1 MKTRTTKKG
10 ALPAAVFAA
19 ALGLLLPGCSG
30 VGASEQAIPA
40 QRPTTEPV
48 EVTDEA
54 LCTTLVKL
62 VYRGNQRSSS
72 DVGGCLVSAVRSTGL
87 SDEALVYLTE
97 TGSDDLGAI
106 INGLR
111 EVSED
116 DVAILLSPRLREDID
131 TCVDL
136 ELLPDGTGHQT
147 YESPTPAEAPV
158 ADEPN
163 LKPRYD
169 VGEDEQITSAA
180 QLTDGLVSMFS
191 SYALDENQKK
201 TYAAAGPHLSGAVL
215 DAGFTQ
221 KTLRLLAGGA
231 PVGTG
236 SVADYLPG
244 NEDKAIWE
252 SAEFT
257 TSLADCTNVT
267 PDLRPQRGS

>member
-1 MKTRTTKKG
+1 M
-10 ALPAAVFAA
+10 
-19 ALGLLLPGCSG
+19 
-30 VGASEQAIPA
+30 
-40 QRPTTEPV
+40 TEPV

-54 LCTTLVKL
+54 LGRALDKL
-62 VYRGNQRSSS
+62 VYQGTQRSSS
-72 DVGGCLVSAVRSTGL
+72 DGGVCLVTAVRTAGL

-106 INGLR
+106 IDRLR

-116 DVAILLSPRLREDID
+116 DAAILLSPRLREDFD
-131 TCVDL
+131 TCVDQD
-136 ELLPDGTGHQT
+136 LLPDGSGHQT
-147 YESPTPAEAPV
+147 YESPNPAEAPV

-169 VGEDEQITSAA
+169 IGEDEQITSAA

-191 SYALDENQKK
+191 SYALDENQKEI
-201 TYAAAGPHLSGAVL
+201 YAAAGPCLSGAVL

-221 KTLRLLAGGA
+221 KTLRFLAGGA

-236 SVADYLPG
+236 SVADHLPG
-244 NEDKAIWE
+244 NEDEAIWE

-257 TSLADCTNVT
+257 TSLVDCTNVT
-267 PDLRPQRGS
+267 PDLPPEAGS